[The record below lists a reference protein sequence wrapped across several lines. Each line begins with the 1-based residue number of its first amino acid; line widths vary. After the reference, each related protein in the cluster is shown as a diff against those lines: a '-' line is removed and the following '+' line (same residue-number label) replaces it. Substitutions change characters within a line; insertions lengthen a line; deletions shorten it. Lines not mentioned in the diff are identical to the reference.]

1 MTVRLSLGTCLVLL
15 LTLSASAADPS
26 KTAVLDREAAG
37 VDYKLQGEY
46 AGSTQ
51 EGDSTRKF
59 GVQVIALGNGEF
71 QAVGF
76 PGGLPGAGWNGE
88 ERKLSKGK
96 LADDGTVTFEGNQGP
111 GRLTGNGTLEVLTP
125 DGKVIGT
132 AEKVERK
139 SPTLGMDPPEGAKV
153 LFSVDKAEESL
164 AHWNNGQLHD
174 GKYLK
179 ATSVSSKEKFG
190 DHTLHMEFLLP
201 FMPTAR
207 GQGRANSG
215 LYIQHRYECQIL
227 DSFGLEGK
235 NNECGGF
242 YQIAA
247 PKVNMCLPP
256 LQWQTYD
263 VDFTAA
269 RYDGS
274 EKTENARV
282 TVKHNGVVIH
292 DNLELPKATA
302 GGRGEGPEG
311 GPIFLQDHSNPV
323 IFRNIWVVPR

>member
-1 MTVRLSLGTCLVLL
+1 VLL

-26 KTAVLDREAAG
+26 KKVFLDPEAAG
-37 VDYKLQGEY
+37 VDYRLQGEY
-46 AGSTQ
+46 VGSTQ
-51 EGDSTRKF
+51 QADAAREVGI
-59 GVQVIALGNGEF
+59 QVIALGNGEF
-71 QAVGF
+71 EAVVY
-76 PGGLPGAGWNGE
+76 PGGLPGAGWSGE
-88 ERKLSKGK
+88 DRHSVKSKLS
-96 LADDGTVTFEGNQGP
+96 DDGTVVFDGP
-111 GRLTGNGTLEVLTP
+111 AGSARLAGKGVLEVLST
-125 DGKVIGT
+125 DGNVVAR

-139 SPTLGMDPPEGAKV
+139 SPTLGMAPPEGAKV
-153 LFSVDKAEESL
+153 LFSVDDAEASL
-164 AHWNNGQLHD
+164 ANWNNGQLED

-179 ATSVSSKEKFG
+179 ATGVSSKEKFG

-247 PKVNMCLPP
+247 PSVNMCLPP

-269 RYDGS
+269 RYNGS

-302 GGRGEGPEG
+302 GGRGEAAEG
-311 GPIFLQDHSNPV
+311 GPIFLQNHGNPV
-323 IFRNIWVVPR
+323 LFRNIWVVER